1 MPTEGTGGV
10 DEPQERFVPGD
21 QEPEVKAGQEAA
33 PHEQGGDDMNE
44 EFDSSAD
51 RNAVGCDGVLPDVG
65 DHMTDQ
71 ASECGACPSVGAVG
85 SGCGTATS
93 SQCASPALR
102 AAAMPNLNGKV
113 LADVEHWDWRVDVP
127 EFVPGGLGFTNG
139 AAAPPQPNES
149 PSEGCSNCAG
159 CTQAPTMWTMAAPV
173 AAGMPW
179 GALVPVSS
187 NGNVGQAA
195 APMVAPVV
203 APAMGIAAP
212 MPGGDTQPN
221 GEAEGLQ
228 PVQQLHAHY
237 EWQVRLKEEELRN
250 MQQYMGRLEAQRAE
264 VKERWE
270 RERQALLKEISR
282 YVAVLNRYSIP
293 LEEACEDI
301 MPISSKQHQQQNWE
315 SQNCDYANN
324 FSVAWESADF
334 TENGSMPNLNGMSNV
349 NGANGVNGVRNGMNN
364 IVNGNVTT
372 VNGNVNGALN
382 GAEPSSLDAK
392 MRKLNGLLAEEAD
405 NFALDGNDFNTSTP
419 PTRTRETPVSTAK
432 RNKEPNH
439 LVQGKEN
446 TTPKGKDDDNQGDSG
461 SIAST
466 LQAMFPHATVRT
478 KMTAAGEEKPLD
490 VEVSAGDLEPNGQ
503 LMEKEN
509 VTRDEVNKLA
519 EELEELTKSVIDE
532 RASKALQGLTS
543 AEAWEALLKVDQL
556 VKAQGGRCRNLS
568 SILQSLCRRIER
580 RSAAARNKEE
590 AHAANAG
597 DVFSERVSYG
607 ASSRRAEGDDASDAN
622 QAINGDDNGAKK
634 RRTRKQ
640 RNGADGNEDGSG
652 DTSDGTNSEAESREN
667 RAKTNGN
674 GSFEEV
680 KSDPSRKT
688 GVRDYWTVRRIER
701 VAQRNFILKQSGERL
716 ELHLAMGSLDPPLS
730 EVGMDRYC
738 RWLRCKL
745 HETREEFGPQALRR
759 CCGDID
765 FSNNNLGN
773 QAIWIL
779 LDTLA
784 QFEVHAAILKFH
796 KNCISQAGV
805 LAICEF
811 IRANKR
817 SQAIYEIHLSQND
830 IDDESAHELLRTL
843 HKQRPRY
850 PPRRFVPK
858 EGAEENA
865 RGGRVEGTL
874 TLLPIWVRLN
884 DNPVKDSSAVLRKLK
899 AAGISICPAANPKEC
914 GPKKCCRAIVNDCPF
929 VHLHLTSQES
939 GQDLA

>member
-1 MPTEGTGGV
+1 MPNEGTGGV
-10 DEPQERFVPGD
+10 DEPQERIVPGY
-21 QEPEVKAGQEAA
+21 QEPEVKAGQEAT
-33 PHEQGGDDMNE
+33 PHEEGGDAMNE
-44 EFDSSAD
+44 EVDSSAD
-51 RNAVGCDGVLPDVG
+51 RNAVGYDGVLPDAG

-71 ASECGACPSVGAVG
+71 ASECGACPSVGAIG
-85 SGCGTATS
+85 SGPGTATS

-102 AAAMPNLNGKV
+102 AVAMPNLNGDKV
-113 LADVEHWDWRVDVP
+113 HADAEHWDWRIDVP
-127 EFVPGGLGFTNG
+127 EFVPSSLGFTNG
-139 AAAPPQPNES
+139 AAAAPPHQNETA
-149 PSEGCSNCAG
+149 SEGCSNCPA
-159 CTQAPTMWTMAAPV
+159 CPQAPAMWTMAAPV

-179 GALVPVSS
+179 GALVPVSN
-187 NGNVGQAA
+187 NGNVGQAP

-203 APAMGIAAP
+203 TPAMGIAAP
-212 MPGGDTQPN
+212 MNGGDTQPN
-221 GEAEGLQ
+221 GDTEGLQ
-228 PVQQLHAHY
+228 TVQQLHAHY
-237 EWQVRLKEEELRN
+237 EWQVRLKEEELRS

-301 MPISSKQHQQQNWE
+301 MPINKQQQQQNWE
-315 SQNCDYANN
+315 SQNCDYATN
-324 FSVAWESADF
+324 FGVAWDSTDF
-334 TENGSMPNLNGMSNV
+334 TENASMPNLNGMTNV
-349 NGANGVNGVRNGMNN
+349 NGANGVNGVRNNMNGL
-364 IVNGNVTT
+364 VNGNV
-372 VNGNVNGALN
+372 NGTVNGALN

-392 MRKLNGLLAEEAD
+392 MRKLNGLLAEESD
-405 NFALDGNDFNTSTP
+405 NFALDGNDYNTSTP
-419 PTRTRETPVSTAK
+419 PTRTRETPVSTGK

-439 LVQGKEN
+439 VSQGKEN
-446 TTPKGKDDDNQGDSG
+446 TTLGKDDDNQGDSG

-509 VTRDEVNKLA
+509 VTREEVNKLA
-519 EELEELTKSVIDE
+519 EELEELTKSVIDD

-590 AHAANAG
+590 AHANTG
-597 DVFSERVSYG
+597 DSFSERATYG
-607 ASSRRAEGDDASDAN
+607 APSRRGEGGDDASD
-622 QAINGDDNGAKK
+622 QAINGDENGSKK

-640 RNGADGNEDGSG
+640 RNGSAEGNEDGSG
-652 DTSDGTNSEAESREN
+652 ETSEGTNSEAESREN

-701 VAQRNFILKQSGERL
+701 VAQRNFILKQSGERV
-716 ELHLAMGSLDPPLS
+716 ELKMAMGSLDPPLS

-738 RWLRCKL
+738 RWLRAKL
-745 HETREEFGPQALRR
+745 HETREEYGPQALRR

-796 KNCISQAGV
+796 KNCISQAGI

-817 SQAIYEIHLSQND
+817 SQAIYELHLSQND
-830 IDDESAHELLRTL
+830 IDDESAHELMRTL

-874 TLLPIWVRLN
+874 SLLPIWVRLN
-884 DNPVKDSSAVLRKLK
+884 DNPIKDGSAVLRKLK
-899 AAGISICPAANPKEC
+899 AAGITICPAANPKEC

-929 VHLHLTSQES
+929 VHLQLTCQEAAH
-939 GQDLA
+939 DTAA